1 MRGFVITL
9 TSVGLI
15 AMLVI
20 LAISLRNAQFA
31 TERALMEPLPLI
43 YSSFILDDIAY
54 EFNSLVGPSIW
65 INKDNDS
72 TLIAVSDTLHDEN
85 HSAVISAYGAFLAG
99 EVSSRTS
106 SDISA
111 NFSNLTGGTMRLF
124 INEDYVY
131 SNSYQANESLFTKPG
146 GTGASSYE
154 INLTVTAVRRAVSH
168 MEFVENGSMNVTI
181 RYTDLNGTAIE
192 EGEVS
197 PDQHNTFSLDYGYR
211 DRAPGR
217 RFRLLPDEGIRDQCR
232 VFVGRP
238 PAPDGRLEEG
248 GIRIRCH
255 GQICPGEGHQTR
267 PHREMSCRAGKR
279 ACA

>member
-197 PDQHNTFSLDYGYR
+197 PDQHNTFSLDYG
-211 DRAPGR
+211 DGRALDIEIGPQGGDSGS
-217 RFRLLPDEGIRDQCR
+217 FLMKASGISAESSWAVLLPRTDASKR
-232 VFVGRP
+232 VGYAYDATVRYAQGKVTKLGR
-238 PAPDGRLEEG
+238 
-248 GIRIRCH
+248 I
-255 GQICPGEGHQTR
+255 
-267 PHREMSCRAGKR
+267 GK
-279 ACA
+279 